1 MMIVVIIQCW
11 KELSERR
18 QITYFSNEPLSSG
31 PGGKTQK
38 TFVQGPGTGRL
49 TSGLWYY
56 CLCPLAVPASNPA
69 FGEDRP
75 LVSTLWVHANT
86 GNIFSGQTGVIQNC
100 RGERS
105 QLPALTSPKHGNK
118 SLCVYILFGHRSPLR
133 ISLSWFP
140 ANQLCQLGVVLPF
153 GVWLTWGFR
162 FDRLYCLLAL
172 GCGSWSL
179 LWQAL
184 LTASQLRIGKQA
196 NDWQIQVAQGVVLEH
211 AHLIRALGTSLWT

>member
-69 FGEDRP
+69 SGEDRP

-133 ISLSWFP
+133 ISH
-140 ANQLCQLGVVLPF
+140 LCP
-153 GVWLTWGFR
+153 GF
-162 FDRLYCLLAL
+162 
-172 GCGSWSL
+172 
-179 LWQAL
+179 L
-184 LTASQLRIGKQA
+184 LTSCVSLA
-196 NDWQIQVAQGVVLEH
+196 WFFPLESGWLGDLD
-211 AHLIRALGTSLWT
+211 LIVSTAF